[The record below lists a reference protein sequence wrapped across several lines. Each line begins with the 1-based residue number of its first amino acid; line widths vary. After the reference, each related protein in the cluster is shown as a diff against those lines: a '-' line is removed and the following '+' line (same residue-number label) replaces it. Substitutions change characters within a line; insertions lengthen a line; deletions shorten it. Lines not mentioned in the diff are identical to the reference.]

1 MLHYH
6 LYFIVIVNLRV
17 ILLSIIMY
25 NFKGYLCREK
35 QKIRGGVKSK
45 CKNKSDETNN
55 KYITNFLINIQK

>member
-1 MLHYH
+1 

-35 QKIRGGVKSK
+35 QKILGVKSK

>member
-35 QKIRGGVKSK
+35 QKIRGVKSK
-45 CKNKSDETNN
+45 CKNKSDETN